1 MKIVSKGVNSKKRNT
16 YHIYVETTIERR
28 ITVVA
33 LSEEEAKDLAYR
45 RAVERTKAFNNR
57 HYKVLEHE
65 VVHSEVKQ

>member
-45 RAVERTKAFNNR
+45 